1 METKLLE
8 LIKERDIATQDRDK
22 AQNELHRAL
31 ADSQMKDCRIA
42 NLNEMLASKEAV
54 IDKLQGENSQIGKRL
69 ESMAIERQKYMAK
82 VETILSE

>member
-1 METKLLE
+1 
-8 LIKERDIATQDRDK
+8 
-22 AQNELHRAL
+22 
-31 ADSQMKDCRIA
+31 MKDCRIA